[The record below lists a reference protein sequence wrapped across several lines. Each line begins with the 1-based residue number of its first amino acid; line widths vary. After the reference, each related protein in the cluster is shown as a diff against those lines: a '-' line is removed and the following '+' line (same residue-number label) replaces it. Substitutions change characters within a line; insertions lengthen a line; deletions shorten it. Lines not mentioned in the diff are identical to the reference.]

1 MAALWDMQE
10 VSSLTRN
17 WLCSLKKKKKPVK
30 ASNILISC
38 LFSTF
43 GSLKIIQ
50 TFHRVWT
57 TQELQLFS
65 KYTKCV
71 PHSGRVIWADREPW
85 KNTAPGK
92 SCLQT
97 NWWDLKDV
105 WLLSLDTFQ
114 NPTGKWL
121 TQPWVGSHELWRR
134 GSQAH
139 TSASRAWNPPRRS
152 PLVTWPLWSSTQH
165 GSTTPAGPPVL
176 ASQSMSGSVPRGPA
190 LQGSQRWWRGRH
202 FTGLDP
208 ASSGYWFSGTRGFTE
223 LRGRSDF
230 IPFPPTLVHLGS
242 IKTLNPF
249 YQETGINVHS
259 TLELMALW
267 AD

>member
-1 MAALWDMQE
+1 M
-10 VSSLTRN
+10 
-17 WLCSLKKKKKPVK
+17 K

-165 GSTTPAGPPVL
+165 GSTPPCGPSCPCLTVHVRQCTPG
-176 ASQSMSGSVPRGPA
+176 
-190 LQGSQRWWRGRH
+190 
-202 FTGLDP
+202 
-208 ASSGYWFSGTRGFTE
+208 ASSARLTALVAWT
-223 LRGRSDF
+223 
-230 IPFPPTLVHLGS
+230 TLHGPRPSVFWLL
-242 IKTLNPF
+242 I
-249 YQETGINVHS
+249 
-259 TLELMALW
+259 
-267 AD
+267 

>member
-10 VSSLTRN
+10 VSSLTRD

-57 TQELQLFS
+57 TRELQSFS

-85 KNTAPGK
+85 KSTAPGK
-92 SCLQT
+92 SCLWT

-105 WLLSLDTFQ
+105 WLLSLNTFQ

-121 TQPWVGSHELWRR
+121 TQPWVGSHELWTPWQSGPHICLQSLESSKAVTLGHMVTVEQHPAWEHIPLRAPSR
-134 GSQAH
+134 SCLTVHVRQYTLGAS
-139 TSASRAWNPPRRS
+139 SARLTALGGMDDTTSRA
-152 PLVTWPLWSSTQH
+152 
-165 GSTTPAGPPVL
+165 
-176 ASQSMSGSVPRGPA
+176 
-190 LQGSQRWWRGRH
+190 
-202 FTGLDP
+202 
-208 ASSGYWFSGTRGFTE
+208 
-223 LRGRSDF
+223 
-230 IPFPPTLVHLGS
+230 
-242 IKTLNPF
+242 
-249 YQETGINVHS
+249 
-259 TLELMALW
+259 
-267 AD
+267 

>member
-1 MAALWDMQE
+1 M
-10 VSSLTRN
+10 
-17 WLCSLKKKKKPVK
+17 K

-57 TQELQLFS
+57 TQELQSFS

-92 SCLQT
+92 SCLRT

-121 TQPWVGSHELWRR
+121 TQPWVGSYELWAPWQS
-134 GSQAH
+134 GPHICLQSLESSQAVTLGHMTTVEQHPAWEH
-139 TSASRAWNPPRRS
+139 TPLRALLSLPHSPCQAVYPGGQLCKAHSTDGVDDTSRA
-152 PLVTWPLWSSTQH
+152 
-165 GSTTPAGPPVL
+165 
-176 ASQSMSGSVPRGPA
+176 
-190 LQGSQRWWRGRH
+190 
-202 FTGLDP
+202 
-208 ASSGYWFSGTRGFTE
+208 
-223 LRGRSDF
+223 
-230 IPFPPTLVHLGS
+230 
-242 IKTLNPF
+242 
-249 YQETGINVHS
+249 
-259 TLELMALW
+259 
-267 AD
+267 